1 MQGETSHETCKL
13 ALPNRSQGR
22 TRRRVVADRPTDPLS
37 EQPYR
42 VVPQSAIDKVAV
54 SITQFGFRQPI
65 VVDEQAFVI
74 VGHTRLLAAKQL
86 ALAEVPVHVACDLR
100 TAFTMKG

>member
-1 MQGETSHETCKL
+1 MKPASSPFRTGPKAEL
-13 ALPNRSQGR
+13 AVESWPI
-22 TRRRVVADRPTDPLS
+22 DRPI
-37 EQPYR
+37 PYPNNPR